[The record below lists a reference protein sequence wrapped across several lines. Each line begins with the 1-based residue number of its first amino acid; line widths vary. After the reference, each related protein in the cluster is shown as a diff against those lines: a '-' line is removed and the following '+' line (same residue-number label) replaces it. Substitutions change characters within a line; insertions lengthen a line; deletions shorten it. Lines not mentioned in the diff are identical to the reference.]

1 MFLNLNQV
9 KSPLDPRC
17 RRSPSLRWVLGD
29 PSYENRRKMSQ
40 ENQGLVNTYALMIG
54 HPGLNSKVVQN
65 YPPSPLQHSLSRT
78 MLLGFCRSSQQVLK
92 KPTYSKIGNIDRII
106 HRPNPW
112 KRFSCFF
119 FFWRKRTNINVSFI
133 CKLLERG
140 STAKCQWAR
149 RALIIDYTIVQH
161 RASNL
166 ASHVWKLIKSKFHCE
181 DISTPYGWISVSYQG
196 DGKKPF

>member
-92 KPTYSKIGNIDRII
+92 KPTYSKIGYIDRII

-119 FFWRKRTNINVSFI
+119 FFFWRKWTNINVSFI
-133 CKLLERG
+133 CKLLESHIKGMVKNHSNTQPILNYSYFCLFSVFTGHYECSR
-140 STAKCQWAR
+140 KCAFKNPL
-149 RALIIDYTIVQH
+149 LI
-161 RASNL
+161 
-166 ASHVWKLIKSKFHCE
+166 
-181 DISTPYGWISVSYQG
+181 G
-196 DGKKPF
+196 